1 MRTYHKQG
9 KSSQDDQ
16 LVYDDLSTIF
26 AQTKNNC
33 ERTSNYMN
41 HLKKTFS
48 TEAALKNLETLIPK
62 QNKKTQRR
70 KL

>member
-9 KSSQDDQ
+9 KSSQEDQ

-33 ERTSNYMN
+33 KRTSNYMN

-48 TEAALKNLETLIPK
+48 TEAALKNLETSIPK
-62 QNKKTQRR
+62 KKQKNSET
-70 KL
+70 